1 MASAVGKKKTK
12 ASVRRRCLENMLAVT
27 KNE

>member
-1 MASAVGKKKTK
+1 MASAVGKKKAK
-12 ASVRRRCLENMLAVT
+12 ASMRRRRLKNMLAVT